1 MIIRLGEEHKTRE
14 EDVGR
19 MRRGL
24 AEKPA
29 HLICNLLSLML
40 PTMGEGTK
48 RQGM

>member
-1 MIIRLGEEHKTRE
+1 MIIHLGKEHKTRE

-29 HLICNLLSLML
+29 F
-40 PTMGEGTK
+40 
-48 RQGM
+48 

>member
-14 EDVGR
+14 EDMGR

-29 HLICNLLSLML
+29 HLTCDLLSLTP
-40 PTMGEGTK
+40 PTMGEGY
-48 RQGM
+48 